1 VVPHYMDV
9 IPWTLL
15 GGVNGDASSI
25 GLNSMNLGVRVH
37 GGVVPQYKDVIPRGY
52 RGGASI

>member
-1 VVPHYMDV
+1 MDV

-37 GGVVPQYKDVIPRGY
+37 GVVVPQYKDVIPRGY